1 MEEALGFASLCVT
14 EKEESVIKCVDSS
27 GAKITLSQGTV
38 KKIPY
43 LNTLLLGSFARLA
56 YTSDAETILPEC
68 IKNDYLEPIV
78 SYVETDDEIYLVS
91 KLRKHDNLGT
101 LVELLDFLG
110 ISTLQIYSLDI
121 IAQNLKDDI
130 QDYTEKIARKVYEF
144 HKAGGRKVARTAAAN
159 FCIGLHLEKFNM
171 SEPTVR
177 QKIYNLSLFVQSHSR
192 TFKERCRLHLW
203 KLMQE
208 RCSWFTAKQWK
219 SFEPWVRFAD
229 SEEDT
234 TDIAETDD
242 LTVDKLFD
250 SDLDCYCYFSD

>member
-1 MEEALGFASLCVT
+1 MEALGFASLCVT
-14 EKEESVIKCVDSS
+14 DKEESGIKCVDSS
-27 GAKITLSQGTV
+27 GAKINLSLGTV
-38 KKIPY
+38 EKIPY

-56 YTSDAETILPEC
+56 CTSDAETILPDC
-68 IKNDYLEPIV
+68 IKINYLAPIV
-78 SYVETDDEIYLVS
+78 SYVETDDEIFLVS
-91 KLRKHDNLGT
+91 KLRKHDNLGK

-110 ISTLQIYSLDI
+110 ISIPQIYSLDI

-130 QDYTEKIARKVYEF
+130 QDYTEKVARKTYEF

-159 FCIGLHLEKFNM
+159 FCIGLHLEKYNV

-177 QKIYNLSLFVQSHSR
+177 KKLYNLSLFIQSHSR

-203 KLMQE
+203 KLVQE

-242 LTVDKLFD
+242 STADKVFD
-250 SDLDCYCYFSD
+250 SDSDCCCYSSD